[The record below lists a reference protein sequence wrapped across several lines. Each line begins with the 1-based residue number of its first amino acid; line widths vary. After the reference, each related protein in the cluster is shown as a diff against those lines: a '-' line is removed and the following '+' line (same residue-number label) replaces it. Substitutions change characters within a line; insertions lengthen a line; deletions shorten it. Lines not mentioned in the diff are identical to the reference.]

1 MKKSASANYP
11 IHDLIR
17 ERWSPRSFTEEI
29 PSKDKILSLFE
40 AARWAPSCYNDQPWF
55 FLVAIKN
62 NHESFRKMLSCL
74 AEQNSIWAQKAP
86 ILIIAL
92 ARTTFSLNGKT
103 NRHAYHDVGMA
114 IQNIALQATAL
125 GLAAHP
131 MAGFSSSR
139 VKELYNVPADFDPIT
154 AIAVGFPGS
163 PDALPEEL
171 RQKELETRYRK
182 SLQDFVFVDEWGKS
196 IS

>member
-131 MAGFSSSR
+131 MAGFS
-139 VKELYNVPADFDPIT
+139 
-154 AIAVGFPGS
+154 
-163 PDALPEEL
+163 
-171 RQKELETRYRK
+171 RQRTL
-182 SLQDFVFVDEWGKS
+182 
-196 IS
+196 